1 MLLLSTMNMNPTR
14 LRLRQCQPGKPGCPQ
29 KSKLLIIL
37 YQVSRL
43 LLPSP
48 GANAIPTPIATFLFD
63 TNQELLWVGNEY
75 GRVSSFYGS
84 ELQRYTSF
92 KAGDGPVRQLLVH
105 DKGIIALCSR
115 SIHMSMRRGPP
126 LWHIT

>member
-1 MLLLSTMNMNPTR
+1 M
-14 LRLRQCQPGKPGCPQ
+14 
-29 KSKLLIIL
+29 
-37 YQVSRL
+37 
-43 LLPSP
+43 
-48 GANAIPTPIATFLFD
+48 
-63 TNQELLWVGNEY
+63 GNEY